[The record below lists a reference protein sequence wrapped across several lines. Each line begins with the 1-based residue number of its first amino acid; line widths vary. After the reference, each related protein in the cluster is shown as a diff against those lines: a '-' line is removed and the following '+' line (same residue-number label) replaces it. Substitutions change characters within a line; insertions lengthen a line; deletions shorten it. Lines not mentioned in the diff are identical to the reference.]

1 MQFLRWSFC
10 LFADFLEGEITMLKF
25 NSKDRIV
32 TDATLAKQIAGKE
45 KSEVL
50 KQLDTSI
57 NGLSP
62 TQAKKRLERDG
73 LNEVSNKE
81 CHPRLHFST
90 LSQVLSTILSNF
102 ILKYRPNREMAPGE
116 SS

>member
-1 MQFLRWSFC
+1 
-10 LFADFLEGEITMLKF
+10 MLKF
-25 NSKDRIV
+25 NSKDRVV

-81 CHPRLHFST
+81 CHPKLHFLFDAFMT
-90 LSQVLSTILSNF
+90 PFTGVLLFLALLSFLTNYLFVPTDQKDLSTVI
-102 ILKYRPNREMAPGE
+102 IMITI
-116 SS
+116 

>member
-1 MQFLRWSFC
+1 
-10 LFADFLEGEITMLKF
+10 MLKF
-25 NSKDRIV
+25 NSKDRVV

-81 CHPRLHFST
+81 CHPRLHFLFDAFMT
-90 LSQVLSTILSNF
+90 PFTGVLLFLALLSFCSYRSKRSQYSHYYDYN
-102 ILKYRPNREMAPGE
+102 LKML
-116 SS
+116 